1 MARQIRSGSGQRQ
14 LEVLRPVQGSA
25 PVSEPDRLGRWFRF
39 VAFWVLLRR
48 LARLA
53 KRHNKRIETK
63 PKPFC
68 FRFPAGRRA
77 CSLAGTSQRRTHTRE
92 PPRREAARAPEERS
106 GRVPPTA
113 LLRAARAAT
122 TPLGAPTGHASAAR
136 TSESHKGRR
145 AGGIASSGS
154 RRRSSRGP
162 FDCTAAARPARALQ

>member
-1 MARQIRSGSGQRQ
+1 MPS
-14 LEVLRPVQGSA
+14 
-25 PVSEPDRLGRWFRF
+25 
-39 VAFWVLLRR
+39 
-48 LARLA
+48 
-53 KRHNKRIETK
+53 
-63 PKPFC
+63 
-68 FRFPAGRRA
+68 
-77 CSLAGTSQRRTHTRE
+77 
-92 PPRREAARAPEERS
+92 
-106 GRVPPTA
+106 TA

>member
-1 MARQIRSGSGQRQ
+1 M
-14 LEVLRPVQGSA
+14 
-25 PVSEPDRLGRWFRF
+25 
-39 VAFWVLLRR
+39 
-48 LARLA
+48 
-53 KRHNKRIETK
+53 
-63 PKPFC
+63 
-68 FRFPAGRRA
+68 
-77 CSLAGTSQRRTHTRE
+77 
-92 PPRREAARAPEERS
+92 
-106 GRVPPTA
+106 PPTA

>member
-1 MARQIRSGSGQRQ
+1 M
-14 LEVLRPVQGSA
+14 LRPVQGSA
-25 PVSEPDRLGRWFRF
+25 PASEPDRLGRWFRG
-39 VAFWVLLRR
+39 VSFWVLLRR

-122 TPLGAPTGHASAAR
+122 TPLGVLPRGHASAAR